1 MRFSIKDFFSKCD
14 QILNGKLHFLC
25 SGFRNVS
32 ECNRKIIFLKLKLFF
47 SIIVVTY
54 EIYLVTGDKLG
65 AGTNSEVKITLFGE
79 YGDTGERPLTKSKL
93 NQTPFQRHQ
102 VDIFRWFLEVF

>member
-1 MRFSIKDFFSKCD
+1 M
-14 QILNGKLHFLC
+14 LNGKLHFLC

-32 ECNRKIIFLKLKLFF
+32 GRNRKIIFLKLKLFF

>member
-32 ECNRKIIFLKLKLFF
+32 GCKRKIIFLKLKLFF

>member
-1 MRFSIKDFFSKCD
+1 MVTFTAEE
-14 QILNGKLHFLC
+14 ILNGKLHFLC

-32 ECNRKIIFLKLKLFF
+32 GRNRKIIFLKLKLFF

>member
-1 MRFSIKDFFSKCD
+1 M
-14 QILNGKLHFLC
+14 
-25 SGFRNVS
+25 
-32 ECNRKIIFLKLKLFF
+32 
-47 SIIVVTY
+47 IVVTY
-54 EIYLVTGDKLG
+54 EIYVVTGDKLG

-102 VDIFRWFLEVF
+102 VDVFRWLSLENVFYVKAGDFKKKCFECFKKNALVIESC